1 MHRTKR
7 LEYTRRIRS
16 VPGRAR
22 NAAEAVMHLAHVTR
36 ERHRLEQER
45 VSLERRI
52 QTIRARLVA
61 IAGAE
66 TRLVPLIQPL
76 PARDRP
82 VLPAGAT
89 PVVPLPSGIMEVTLQ
104 Y

>member
-7 LEYTRRIRS
+7 LEYTRRLRS

-45 VSLERRI
+45 VSLERRM
-52 QTIRARLVA
+52 QTISARLAA

-66 TRLVPLIQPL
+66 TRLVPLIQPGPPPGRPRL
-76 PARDRP
+76 PAVAAALGRMSSG
-82 VLPAGAT
+82 VL
-89 PVVPLPSGIMEVTLQ
+89 EVTLQ